1 MIPKSSHHEGFK
13 KPSLLTRLFFPMT
26 SSVLETQQTSP
37 KESKII
43 GCLPYQILHIASQF
57 ASKDESK
64 QLLQIIHLRLEKGL
78 IRIAS
83 TDGHRLF
90 RFEFK
95 NELRPGEYGET
106 SIYWLDDEIKELK
119 LDIRAFKKSNLKA
132 EKVIIHN
139 NGFSQVFNKKHRF
152 GVDPVNPVFWK
163 SSIEGTYPN
172 IDQLIPD
179 SFTNEPSA
187 PIAFNASY
195 LADFGKVVGKASNGV
210 IKMFTNHPITPM
222 IFEAACNLEGLEDTK
237 IQYLLMPIQ
246 VRH

>member
-1 MIPKSSHHEGFK
+1 MLVGSEHSTDLTLNESSMD
-13 KPSLLTRLFFPMT
+13 L
-26 SSVLETQQTSP
+26 

-43 GCLPYQILHIASQF
+43 GCLPYQLLHIASHF
-57 ASKDESK
+57 SSKDDLK
-64 QLLQIIHLRLEKGL
+64 QLLQIIHVRLEKGL

-90 RFEFK
+90 KVEFK
-95 NELRPGEYGET
+95 SNEENFY
-106 SIYWLDDEIKELK
+106 LDDDVIELK
-119 LDIRAFKKSNLKA
+119 FDSKAFKKSNLKA

-152 GVDPVNPVFWK
+152 GIDPVNPVFWK
-163 SSIEGTYPN
+163 SSIEGTYPQ

-179 SFTNEPSA
+179 KFTNEPGK

-210 IKMFTNHPITPM
+210 VRMFTNAPTTPM

-237 IQYLLMPIQ
+237 LQYLLMP
-246 VRH
+246 V